1 MDLLII
7 TDELDYIKQ
16 CALNIQ
22 EILQKYSY
30 PRYKTI
36 TRRSIY
42 DQTNEKRNF
51 MCSKL
56 LFLLQDD
63 SDMKR
68 SHISNWTMSCP
79 LIKADR
85 DKYLTIF
92 VQTSPTKKETVNEK
106 VITGYNNILDWWPIV
121 IFFLHEKSLTKYR
134 LRKTVQCEI
143 TATSNESTVM
153 TQNIYKLLQNLGLII
168 ENEAAK
174 SDLVLILCDTLNH
187 ELERNR
193 KAFLRSLKSGRKH
206 VYFVSCDT
214 DAPSLDVLW
223 ASTRHF
229 SCGDHLLFV
238 LALIYD
244 LKVLYAEIPI
254 ALRLAPGPKTP
265 DGPLLL
271 SREGLKLKLKWPK
284 IKHTGDDEVLVIKKR
299 ENACSVWTT
308 VVELPSESTEHEVAD
323 MNKNSVDFALT
334 VQNIHG
340 DSKLLH
346 SNSSGVTKTL
356 EWLLLIVA
364 VVFNALN
371 MAIIIAVAVVLFLW
385 IPVAVSSKFRHKLA
399 DVLPSGFNIPF
410 SFIWL
415 TQAWAAL
422 LTDSVTDF
430 KGVIYLTIPLFLIF
444 WAIADAV
451 VRIKT
456 NMSYGILYVPKY
468 LFIRLNR

>member
-1 MDLLII
+1 M
-7 TDELDYIKQ
+7 
-16 CALNIQ
+16 
-22 EILQKYSY
+22 
-30 PRYKTI
+30 
-36 TRRSIY
+36 
-42 DQTNEKRNF
+42 
-51 MCSKL
+51 
-56 LFLLQDD
+56 
-63 SDMKR
+63 
-68 SHISNWTMSCP
+68 
-79 LIKADR
+79 
-85 DKYLTIF
+85 
-92 VQTSPTKKETVNEK
+92 
-106 VITGYNNILDWWPIV
+106 
-121 IFFLHEKSLTKYR
+121 
-134 LRKTVQCEI
+134 
-143 TATSNESTVM
+143 
-153 TQNIYKLLQNLGLII
+153 
-168 ENEAAK
+168 
-174 SDLVLILCDTLNH
+174 
-187 ELERNR
+187 
-193 KAFLRSLKSGRKH
+193 
-206 VYFVSCDT
+206 YFVSCDT

-271 SREGLKLKLKWPK
+271 SRESLILKLKWPK

-299 ENACSVWTT
+299 EKACSVWTT